1 MRFPTVLVVAAAF
14 VIAGALSLFAAGFMA
29 TAVEEKTEI
38 AVRQALDSAHQDW
51 AEVESDGLQVILTG
65 TAPDEA
71 HRFDALSTVG
81 RVVDTARIINA
92 TEVAPSRAIAP
103 PRFSV
108 EILRNHAGISIAGLV
123 PKKTDR
129 AALIAALGRAAGGA
143 PVSDLMQSADHPE
156 PPGWSDALGFT
167 ITALAKLPRSKVS
180 VDAGRVSITAIAESA
195 EARRKLEAELRKA
208 TPPGLRVSLKIS
220 APRPVITPFTL
231 RYILDES
238 GGRFDACSAD
248 TEDARERILAA
259 AQAAGLQRT
268 GSCKLGLGVPS
279 PSWSEAAALAIHAV
293 AALGQGSVTFSDAD
307 ITLAAVEGTDPALF
321 DKVVGELENALPA
334 VFALHAVLPPPPGKA
349 ESGPPEFTVTR
360 SPEGLVQLRGRVG
373 DETLRRMA
381 DAYAKARFGS
391 QSVYTA
397 ARVAENLPADWPVRV
412 LSALEALSHLT
423 HGAVVVSPDSLDV
436 RGTANREEASAE
448 IAALLSEKL
457 GEGET
462 FTLDIAYQAPPAVEE
477 DSAPTPEM
485 CETAL
490 ADIQATSGKIS
501 FEPGSAT
508 IAADSL
514 DTMEAIAELLGNC
527 GDLKLEIQ
535 GHTDSQG
542 RDEMNQK
549 LSQER
554 AQSVLNELRA
564 RRILT
569 SSYTA
574 IGYGETR
581 PIADNKTEEG
591 RETNRRI
598 EFRLIRPEPVK
609 EAPTTLET
617 VAQEAPVGDAGDEGA
632 EPADQEASPP
642 AETGGEG
649 SGD

>member
-1 MRFPTVLVVAAAF
+1 MRIPALVVVAATF
-14 VIAGALSLFAAGFMA
+14 LLAGAVSLFAAGFLS
-29 TAVEEKTEI
+29 TAVENTSEY
-38 AVRQALDSAHQDW
+38 AVRQALDAAEHDW
-51 AEVESDGLQVILTG
+51 AEVEADGLQVIITG

-71 HRFDALSTVG
+71 RRFDALSTVG
-81 RVVDTARIINA
+81 RVVDAARIINA

-108 EILRNHAGISIAGLV
+108 EILRNHAGLSIAGLL
-123 PKKTDR
+123 PKSTDR
-129 AALIAALGRAAGGA
+129 AALVAALSRAAGGA
-143 PVSDLMQSADHPE
+143 PVSDLMQSADYAE
-156 PPGWSDALGFT
+156 PQGWSDALGFAV
-167 ITALAKLPRSKVS
+167 TALTRLPRSKVS
-180 VDAGRVSITAIAESA
+180 VDAGRVSVTAVAETA
-195 EARRKLEAELRKA
+195 DARRKLEAELRKA
-208 TPPGLRVSLKIS
+208 APPGLRITLKIS

-231 RYILDES
+231 RFLIDDS
-238 GGRFDACSAD
+238 GSHFDSCSAD
-248 TEDARERILAA
+248 TEDSRNRILAA
-259 AQAAGLQRT
+259 ATAAGMTRA
-268 GSCKLGLGVPS
+268 GSCTLGLGVPS
-279 PSWSEAAALAIHAV
+279 PRWAEAVALAIHAV
-293 AALGQGSVTFSDAD
+293 AELGRGSVTFADAD
-307 ITLAAVEGTDPALF
+307 ITLAAIEGTDPALF
-321 DKVVGELENALPA
+321 DKVVGELENALPE
-334 VFALHAVLPPPPGKA
+334 VFALHAILPPPPGKGDA
-349 ESGPPEFTVTR
+349 GPPEFTVTR
-360 SPEGLVQLRGRVG
+360 SPEGSVQLRGRVG

-397 ARVAENLPADWPVRV
+397 ARLAEGMPADWPVRV
-412 LSALEALSHLT
+412 LTALEALSHLAY
-423 HGAVVVSPDSLDV
+423 GSAVVTPDDVTV
-436 RGTANREEASAE
+436 RGTSNREEASAE
-448 IAALLSEKL
+448 IAGLLSEKL
-457 GEGET
+457 GEGQT
-462 FTLDIAYQAPPAVEE
+462 FTLDIVYQEPPAVEE

-514 DTMEAIAELLGNC
+514 DTMEAIAELLSTC

-549 LSQER
+549 LSQDR

-574 IGYGETR
+574 VGYGETQ

-591 RETNRRI
+591 REANRRI
-598 EFRLIRPEPVK
+598 EFRLIRPKVEK

-617 VAQEAPVGDAGDEGA
+617 VAQDAPVGDAEDA
-632 EPADQEASPP
+632 EPP
-642 AETGGEG
+642 AEDAPAPEGSNEG